1 MTEQMKI
8 RASMNGE
15 TKGLRLQAYERL
27 TLFCERINVMSL
39 MMRLNNKE
47 MTSDG
52 LKNAMLISVQK
63 EYEHNLTQQ
72 IYISNELWEMM
83 NLLKNNVMAGITKS
97 YTDHQNGPKADF
109 TSAVMQ
115 LGQQIDATMGKQ
127 VRAAI
132 RKEVE
137 LYFK

>member
-1 MTEQMKI
+1 
-8 RASMNGE
+8 MNGE

-27 TLFCERINVMSL
+27 TLFCERINMMSL

-97 YTDHQNGPKADF
+97 FTDHQNNPKADF
-109 TSAVMQ
+109 TNAVMQ